1 MKKNLLSLLAF
12 LIPIL
17 TFAQEQ
23 TASDKIDTIFRD
35 YTGWFVEGIFYEIPF
50 SESFQ
55 IPWVL
60 IVLIGGATYC
70 TIYFKFINFSGFRTA
85 FRVVRGKYEDIEKI
99 GRA

>member
-1 MKKNLLSLLAF
+1 MRTKFLSVFTL

-23 TASDKIDTIFRD
+23 STSEKIDAVFSD
-35 YTGWFVEGIFYEIPF
+35 YTGWFVRGIFYEIPF

-60 IVLIGGATYC
+60 IVLVGGALYFTF
-70 TIYFKFINFSGFRTA
+70 YFKFINGVKLLTSS
-85 FRVVRGKYEDIEKI
+85 
-99 GRA
+99 